1 MEIIT
6 MESNAYKLLI
16 QKLDDVHAEL
26 KKLQDPAKELSREW
40 VDAYDVMNMLHIS
53 RRTLSKYLQSG
64 KLQYSKIQNK
74 NYFRL
79 KDIEEFLMQNH
90 RSRARINNNQHGA

>member
-16 QKLDDVHAEL
+16 QKLDEVHAEL

-90 RSRARINNNQHGA
+90 RSRARINNKQHGA

>member
-16 QKLDDVHAEL
+16 QKLDEVHAEL

-79 KDIEEFLMQNH
+79 KDIEEFLMHNH
-90 RSRARINNNQHGA
+90 RSRARINQNQHGA

>member
-90 RSRARINNNQHGA
+90 RSRARINNKQHGA

>member
-6 MESNAYKLLI
+6 MESHAYKLLI
-16 QKLDDVHAEL
+16 QKLEDVHAEL

-40 VDAYDVMNMLHIS
+40 VDAYDVMKMLHVS

-64 KLQYSKIQNK
+64 KLKHSKIQNK

-79 KDIEEFLMQNH
+79 QDIEEFLMNNH
-90 RSRARINNNQHGA
+90 RSRSRVNEHQHGA